1 MYVVLTSDPAL
12 ESSTLNAG
20 QNPSPNL
27 EQELL
32 TALTQNDET
41 IQNNFATI
49 DDVTQLLDNHLT
61 EIIRDDPEE
70 TVLHRSY
77 DNATLAIIEADDD
90 GDTGDAI
97 NAI

>member
-1 MYVVLTSDPAL
+1 MNKQTFRQALYHAQELRRILTEQASLVGKTVLISNPIL
-12 ESSTLNAG
+12 EDVTFNAG

-49 DDVTQLLDNHLT
+49 DDATQFQ
-61 EIIRDDPEE
+61 
-70 TVLHRSY
+70 
-77 DNATLAIIEADDD
+77 AIY
-90 GDTGDAI
+90 I
-97 NAI
+97 NFLVVI

>member
-1 MYVVLTSDPAL
+1 MENV
-12 ESSTLNAG
+12 TLNAD
-20 QNPSPNL
+20 QVPSPTL

-61 EIIRDDPEE
+61 KIIHDDPEKIILRRSHDE
-70 TVLHRSY
+70 T
-77 DNATLAIIEADDD
+77 TLAIVIAVFKIIDPYKNFQ
-90 GDTGDAI
+90 I
-97 NAI
+97 